1 MRASGVTKRSSFFSR
16 KAGRVGVQSA
26 QTDFWPELRHRSMV
40 VLSRMHVAVPADLS
54 AAIEAGERWGGGG
67 PPPRR
72 PPPPPPPT
80 SLNTLSAINFG
91 GYCGAYPSSVPV
103 GNTGTT
109 STGLGV

>member
-1 MRASGVTKRSSFFSR
+1 MTKRTSFFSR

-26 QTDFWPELRHRSMV
+26 QVDFWPELRHRSMV

-54 AAIEAGERWGGGG
+54 AAIQANEKRSGVCPQRSEDSRQSA
-67 PPPRR
+67 
-72 PPPPPPPT
+72 
-80 SLNTLSAINFG
+80 SLNSLFAINFG

>member
-26 QTDFWPELRHRSMV
+26 QVDFWPELRHRSMV

-54 AAIEAGERWGGGG
+54 AAIQADEKHSGVCPQRSEDSRQSA
-67 PPPRR
+67 
-72 PPPPPPPT
+72 
-80 SLNTLSAINFG
+80 SLDALFAINFG
-91 GYCGAYPSSVPV
+91 GYCCAYPSSVPV

>member
-54 AAIEAGERWGGGG
+54 AAIEAGERCSGGC
-67 PPPRR
+67 PQRSEDSR
-72 PPPPPPPT
+72 QST